1 MVISSPVN
9 PQLKFARRV
18 REGKEPEA
26 IFIEGERLCEEALK
40 SGLSLIVAFH
50 SPDPS
55 PRSQRILASL
65 HQQNCYTYE
74 TTPEAFEAVSDTVN
88 SQGII
93 IIAQRPVWNFDQVI
107 TASSNL
113 LMTFDAIQDPGNAG
127 TILRTA
133 EAAGVQ
139 GLTAI
144 RGTTDCTSPKALR
157 SAMGAAF
164 RLPIL
169 ANLEAEQIIAA
180 CREHNITVAAT
191 ASEGSLVYSDYDWRQ
206 PTMVIFGNEANGV
219 KPEILAACDVRLNIP
234 LQAPVESLNVASAAA
249 IILFEAARQRRKR
262 QGERVR

>member
-55 PRSQRILASL
+55 PRSQKILQVL

-93 IIAQRPVWNFDQVI
+93 IIAQRALWEFEQVI
-107 TASSNL
+107 NASSNL
-113 LMTFDAIQDPGNAG
+113 IMTFDSIQDPGNAG
-127 TILRTA
+127 TMMRTA

-139 GLTAI
+139 GLAAI
-144 RGTTDCTSPKALR
+144 KGTTDCTSPKALR

-164 RLPIL
+164 RLPII

-180 CREHNITVAAT
+180 CHEQNIIVAAT
-191 ASEGSLVYSDYDWRQ
+191 ASEGSLVYSDYDWNQ

-249 IILFEAARQRRKR
+249 IILFEAARQRRKG
-262 QGERVR
+262 QE

>member
-55 PRSQRILASL
+55 PRSQRILEVL
-65 HQQNCYTYE
+65 RQQNCHTYE

-93 IIAQRPVWNFDQVI
+93 IIAQRPIREFEQVI
-107 TASSNL
+107 KASSNL
-113 LMTFDAIQDPGNAG
+113 IMTFDMIQDPGNAG
-127 TILRTA
+127 TMMRTA

-139 GLTAI
+139 GLAVLK
-144 RGTTDCTSPKALR
+144 GTTDCTSPKALR

-164 RLPIL
+164 RLPII
-169 ANLEAEQIIAA
+169 ANLEAEQIIAT
-180 CREHNITVAAT
+180 CRAYNITIAAT
-191 ASEGSLVYSDYDWRQ
+191 ASEGSMVYSDYDWKQ

-219 KPEILAACDVRLNIP
+219 KPEILAACDVRLSIP

-249 IILFEAARQRRKR
+249 IILFEAARQRREKKNS
-262 QGERVR
+262 

>member
-26 IFIEGERLCEEALK
+26 LFIEGERLCEEALK

-55 PRSQRILASL
+55 PRSQRILEML
-65 HQQNCYTYE
+65 HQQNCHTYA
-74 TTPEAFEAVSDTVN
+74 TSPEAFEAVSDTVN

-93 IIAQRPVWNFDQVI
+93 IIATRPVWEFKQVI
-107 TASSNL
+107 KASSNL
-113 LMTFDAIQDPGNAG
+113 LITFDTIQDPGNAG
-127 TILRTA
+127 TIMRTA

-139 GLTAI
+139 GLAVLK
-144 RGTTDCTSPKALR
+144 GTTDCSLPKVLR

-164 RLPIL
+164 RLPII
-169 ANLEAEQIIAA
+169 ANLEAEQVIAA
-180 CREHNITVAAT
+180 CRAHNITVAAT
-191 ASEGSLVYSDYDWRQ
+191 TSEGSLVYSNYDWKQ

-219 KPEILAACDVRLNIP
+219 KPEILAACDVCLNIP
-234 LQAPVESLNVASAAA
+234 LYSPVESLNVASAAA
-249 IILFEAARQRRKR
+249 IILFEAARQRRTK
-262 QGERVR
+262 

>member
-55 PRSQRILASL
+55 PRSQKILAALSE
-65 HQQNCYTYE
+65 QNCFAYE

-93 IIAQRPVWNFDQVI
+93 VIAQRPLWEFEQVI
-107 TASSNL
+107 NASSDL
-113 LMTFDAIQDPGNAG
+113 IMTFDSIQDPGNAG
-127 TILRTA
+127 TMMRTA
-133 EAAGVQ
+133 EAAGIQ
-139 GLTAI
+139 GLAVLK
-144 RGTTDCTSPKALR
+144 GTTDCAAPKVLR

-164 RLPIL
+164 RLPII
-169 ANLEAEQIIAA
+169 ANLESEQIIQA
-180 CREHNITVAAT
+180 CREYNITIAAT
-191 ASEGSLVYSDYDWRQ
+191 ASEGSLVYSDYDWQQ

-219 KPEILAACDVRLNIP
+219 KPEILAACDVRVSIP

-249 IILFEAARQRRKR
+249 IILFEAARQRRGK
-262 QGERVR
+262 